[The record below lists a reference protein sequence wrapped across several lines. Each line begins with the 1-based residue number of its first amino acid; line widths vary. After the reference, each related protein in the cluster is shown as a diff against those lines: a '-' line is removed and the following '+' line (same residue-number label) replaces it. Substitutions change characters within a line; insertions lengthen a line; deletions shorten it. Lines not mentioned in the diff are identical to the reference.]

1 MCVRIFASG
10 PGLEGRGLLC
20 LLHHSW
26 AWTSS
31 PLTPFLSPHAL
42 CRTYGLPTLEA
53 ATACPARAAAL
64 CSVLTRSQSTRRPRP
79 FSCFLQVKCPS
90 TWDFASTTLLA
101 GLYLL
106 FCVSH
111 AQAPLPILCTTLH
124 PSPLIMGFL
133 VLFPTPISVFSFRSC
148 FPFSIFS
155 HPFYIHMSTAL
166 PPCLNFGIRVSGLCH
181 HYCRGSL
188 NTQFRRG

>member
-1 MCVRIFASG
+1 MCVHIFASG
-10 PGLEGRGLLC
+10 PGLERRGLLC
-20 LLHHSW
+20 LLYHSW
-26 AWTSS
+26 AWASS
-31 PLTPFLSPHAL
+31 PLTHFLSPHAL

-90 TWDFASTTLLA
+90 TWDSDSTTHLA

-106 FCVSH
+106 FCVMY

-133 VLFPTPISVFSFRSC
+133 VLFPP
-148 FPFSIFS
+148 PFQCSLSGPAFLSLSSLIPYF
-155 HPFYIHMSTAL
+155 HIHMSTSL
-166 PPCLNFGIRVSGLCH
+166 PPCLNFGIHVGGR
-181 HYCRGSL
+181 RGSL
-188 NTQFRRG
+188 NTQFGRD